1 MYVYVCACVCMY
13 AKHTH
18 THTHTHTHACMHACI
33 HAGNTIMPCEKGKEV
48 VFGGVCKAA
57 DVPTPTVKYSAPAKS
72 EW

>member
-1 MYVYVCACVCMY
+1 
-13 AKHTH
+13 
-18 THTHTHTHACMHACI
+18 
-33 HAGNTIMPCEKGKEV
+33 MPCEKGKEV